1 MAHIWRRITDM
12 SRVEAYLYK
21 KARENEQAVNSRTKT
36 IMDIVYLVVL
46 FFQSMIILN
55 GNKITCSSA
64 WI

>member
-36 IMDIVYLVVL
+36 IMDIVVL
-46 FFQSMIILN
+46 LSKSMVILN